1 MARKKSNGQGKEHLS
16 TVTVQDT
23 IAALRKNQAQEIET
37 IYARAVKRV
46 GNELQYSSARHLTM
60 GLVGL
65 MNDAFN
71 SFYESG
77 KRVLNSEVLAG
88 LLEEEM
94 GGQGT
99 LVDYLKSELK
109 GKTRLSSLDYGA
121 AVEGIDSAVNKL
133 SRKEAYHQAITAYC
147 QEHGKTPEQVLRS
160 KKTMLGII
168 NQSYGSLDEYARQQQ
183 EALESTEK
191 LIKKLDLLQT
201 LPLGDMAPLLLEQR
215 ANLNL
220 DRLSEIGINVPEL
233 GQIGQSYIQDVAVF
247 GKAFLEESSK
257 YSTQQLDQYKR
268 LALKH

>member
-77 KRVLNSEVLAG
+77 KRVLNSNMIAELVKEQTG
-88 LLEEEM
+88 EE
-94 GGQGT
+94 GT
-99 LVDYLKSELK
+99 SLVDYLKSTLNHK
-109 GKTRLSSLDYGA
+109 SPLDKETTA
-121 AVEGIDSAVNKL
+121 KGIDSVVTLLN
-133 SRKEAYHQAITAYC
+133 RREAYIQTITAYC
-147 QEHGKTPEQVLRS
+147 QEHDKTPEQVLRS
-160 KKTMLGII
+160 KKTMLGI
-168 NQSYGSLDEYARQQQ
+168 NGQVYGSVDEYLRQLG
-183 EALESTEK
+183 ESNRERKDALSEK
-191 LIKKLDLLQT
+191 LDQLQT
-201 LPLGDMAPLLLEQR
+201 LPLASMAPILLEER
-215 ANLNL
+215 ANLDL
-220 DRLSEIGINVPEL
+220 DQLRAIGINPQEL
-233 GQIGQSYIQDVAVF
+233 GEIAESYLRDVAVF
-247 GKAFLEESSK
+247 GKALLEEINK
-257 YSTQQLDQYKR
+257 YATQQLEQYQR